1 MYLIKGAYNADV
13 IICHWN
19 YGCVWVGVGEGF
31 ASECTFYFL
40 VLLMSGKHSWLH
52 PQLSVATVFTWL
64 QVFLFLFY
72 SLTCMC

>member
-1 MYLIKGAYNADV
+1 MLMSSFV
-13 IICHWN
+13 IGTLVVCGW
-19 YGCVWVGVGEGF
+19 VWGEGF
-31 ASECTFYFL
+31 ASECTFDFL